1 MYISVRHPWAEPL
14 FTLFTRNVQFI
25 RLRIVSSGARKPGIL
40 SIPLDN
46 PSDSSY
52 NIKHELSLGFSR
64 VSEKETTM
72 AKSTAMRRLPK
83 QARGEERIAAILQAA
98 ALVFH
103 EVGFDAATTNMIA
116 QRAQTAIG
124 SLYDFFPNKETIARR
139 LNEQFCEDL
148 RVLFDGILTDELI
161 HLSLPRL
168 IDCIIDPLVHYHQT
182 HPGMLALWLKSQDDS
197 RLSAIKQDLS
207 ETLAHK
213 TASIFLMRYP
223 HCDEASALR
232 YSRICMQTVQ
242 ALTILAIDGAQ
253 VDSEVI
259 ADLKIMIRAYLQAV
273 LGLE

>member
-1 MYISVRHPWAEPL
+1 
-14 FTLFTRNVQFI
+14 
-25 RLRIVSSGARKPGIL
+25 
-40 SIPLDN
+40 
-46 PSDSSY
+46 
-52 NIKHELSLGFSR
+52 
-64 VSEKETTM
+64 M

-83 QARGEERIAAILQAA
+83 QVRGEERVATILQAA
-98 ALVFH
+98 AQVFH

-116 QRAQTAIG
+116 QRANTAIG

-139 LNEQFCEDL
+139 LSERFCEDL
-148 RVLFDGILTDELI
+148 RVLFDGILTDELV
-161 HLSLPRL
+161 HLSLPQL

-182 HPGMLALWLKSQDDS
+182 HPGMLALWLKSQDET

-223 HCDEASALR
+223 HCDETSALR

-242 ALTILAIDGAQ
+242 ALTMLAINGERIDR
-253 VDSEVI
+253 EVI
-259 ADLKIMIRAYLQAV
+259 ADLKTMLRAYLQTV

>member
-1 MYISVRHPWAEPL
+1 
-14 FTLFTRNVQFI
+14 
-25 RLRIVSSGARKPGIL
+25 
-40 SIPLDN
+40 
-46 PSDSSY
+46 
-52 NIKHELSLGFSR
+52 
-64 VSEKETTM
+64 M
-72 AKSTAMRRLPK
+72 AKSTSMRRLPK

-116 QRAQTAIG
+116 QRANTAIG

-139 LNEQFCEDL
+139 LSEQFCEDL
-148 RVLFDGILTDELI
+148 RVLFDGILTDELV
-161 HLSLPRL
+161 HMSLSQF
-168 IDCIIDPLVHYHQT
+168 IDCIIDPLVRYHQT

-197 RLSAIKQDLS
+197 RLSAVKQDLS

-213 TASIFLMRYP
+213 TASIFIMRYP
-223 HCDEASALR
+223 QCDEASALR

-242 ALTILAIDGAQ
+242 ALTTLAIDGAQ

-273 LGLE
+273 LGAQ